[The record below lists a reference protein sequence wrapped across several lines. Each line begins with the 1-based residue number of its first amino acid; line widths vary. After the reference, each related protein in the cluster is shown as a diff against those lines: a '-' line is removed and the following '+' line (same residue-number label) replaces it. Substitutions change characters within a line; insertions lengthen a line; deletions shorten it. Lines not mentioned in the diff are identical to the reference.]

1 MKIQAVIVQRNW
13 DGDGKDRVLDC
24 GEFELDSIKAAGP
37 PATVTIKGTGRVSA
51 APDLI
56 ELPLSLY
63 TVDPD
68 YETAVAQSEA
78 QLAALRTALEP
89 LGFSEADLPTVSYQ
103 VSTEYENIQDEHG
116 VYRSRFTGYRCS
128 HDLKLSF
135 DLDMDRLSA
144 VLSSLSACSARPQ
157 FSIRF
162 TVRDPDA
169 VYDELLRSAA
179 ENARAKA
186 EVLCAASGA
195 KLGDLLHIR
204 YGRNESDVYS
214 RTNMMFACDEAA
226 PRAKGMSIRP
236 DDIHLSDTVTFIWAI
251 GS

>member
-1 MKIQAVIVQRNW
+1 M
-13 DGDGKDRVLDC
+13 
-24 GEFELDSIKAAGP
+24 
-37 PATVTIKGTGRVSA
+37 PATIYDALTDMRARA
-51 APDLI
+51 ANDH
-56 ELPLSLY
+56 ELGQRFEAAARYFLKN
-63 TVDPD
+63 DP
-68 YETAVAQSEA
+68 
-78 QLAALRTALEP
+78 
-89 LGFSEADLPTVSYQ
+89 F
-103 VSTEYENIQDEHG
+103 
-116 VYRSRFTGYRCS
+116 YRSRFTGYRCS